1 MLATPLRM
9 NLNAVHRLRLVSVH
23 VNRFFSRDRSKPHR
37 RLEVLNELL
46 TLHNS
51 INVYLQMWRN
61 DLRPLLC
68 AWSTKLVMRGG
79 CEWELGYSM
88 TYVPMYIALIFPLPR
103 GHNCRPFGSS
113 TTAGPPREQS
123 PMPKLWVFCRRGW
136 DQTNSTLTRNT
147 HISERISDSHGSL
160 DPSIMIIFRWFIKPI
175 WIVNGL

>member
-1 MLATPLRM
+1 MLYIDYVLSACMWTDY
-9 NLNAVHRLRLVSVH
+9 
-23 VNRFFSRDRSKPHR
+23 FFSRDRSKPHR

-79 CEWELGYSM
+79 CEWELGYSI
-88 TYVPMYIALIFPLPR
+88 THVPMYIAFIFPLPR

-113 TTAGPPREQS
+113 TTAGPPRKQPSCRSCES
-123 PMPKLWVFCRRGW
+123 PVVVSESKSPQYQQG
-136 DQTNSTLTRNT
+136 TY
-147 HISERISDSHGSL
+147 ISERISDSH
-160 DPSIMIIFRWFIKPI
+160 IHTYTHTYIYI
-175 WIVNGL
+175 WLYIYICIYA